1 MVPKI
6 RTVSACCPGFT
17 TSTNGSTCVPLCRS
31 GWSDL
36 LLSVIFWSD
45 LADSLKKDF
54 YKMVSD
60 WEHLK
65 EIRDCDGGEMV
76 ALGFQNSSEWEI
88 LLSPIS
94 KVFHIMEI

>member
-1 MVPKI
+1 
-6 RTVSACCPGFT
+6 
-17 TSTNGSTCVPLCRS
+17 
-31 GWSDL
+31 
-36 LLSVIFWSD
+36 
-45 LADSLKKDF
+45 
-54 YKMVSD
+54 MVSD

>member
-1 MVPKI
+1 MI
-6 RTVSACCPGFT
+6 R
-17 TSTNGSTCVPLCRS
+17 
-31 GWSDL
+31 
-36 LLSVIFWSD
+36 SVITYLD
-45 LADSLKKDF
+45 LADSLEKDF

-65 EIRDCDGGEMV
+65 EIRDCDGGVMV

>member
-1 MVPKI
+1 MI
-6 RTVSACCPGFT
+6 R
-17 TSTNGSTCVPLCRS
+17 
-31 GWSDL
+31 
-36 LLSVIFWSD
+36 SVITYLD
-45 LADSLKKDF
+45 LADSLEKDF

-94 KVFHIMEI
+94 KVFHIMEIQNEDLDETGMIVTMKVVEMLLHHDWL